1 VAKVRGAVSTTG
13 NVVTFDVE
21 PEVGMKIMPLSKAK
35 A

>member
-1 VAKVRGAVSTTG
+1 VRGAIFTTG

-21 PEVGMKIMPLSKAK
+21 PEVGMKIMPISKAR